1 MSGELILAFIGIAA
15 AGITSVLACIMPIYL
30 SRKKT
35 LLQHKINAYIKFLDF
50 SNTVLAE
57 FFKRAKEPIPFS
69 MDDSYKI
76 RALATQVSL
85 FSDEKI
91 MREVDEFIEVVRDYE
106 VNSAFVAVYN
116 LPVIYD
122 EQPNEKS
129 VEELLKR
136 KEKYE
141 KRALIAITEVG
152 KQLKSIT
159 LSLHKDLYGK
169 GKKI

>member
-35 LLQHKINAYIKFLDF
+35 LLQHKINAYIKFLNF
-50 SNTVLAE
+50 SNTVIAE
-57 FFKRAKEPIPFS
+57 FFKRTKEPITFS
-69 MDDSYKI
+69 RDDSYKI
-76 RALATQVSL
+76 RSLATQVSL

-91 MREVDEFIEVVRDYE
+91 MRKVDEFIEVILDYE
-106 VNSAFVAVYN
+106 INSTLVAVHN

-129 VEELLKR
+129 VEKLLKR
-136 KEKYE
+136 KEEYE
-141 KRALIAITEVG
+141 KKALIAITEVE

-159 LSLHKDLYGK
+159 SSLHKDLYGK